1 MKKIKKKYFEY
12 KELNRNTIEQMKKVE
27 FYLDSVYGHGELN
40 SLAIENMKKYI
51 ENLDKVFPNNSMDDV
66 PF

>member
-1 MKKIKKKYFEY
+1 
-12 KELNRNTIEQMKKVE
+12 MKKVE